1 MGFVCVP
8 LYACIVERGGHHA
21 AFFGSTAMFCIAM
34 ALSAVRAT
42 LSPFVQIGTFVCLA
56 MGRQF
61 LFSSFFAVVLENF
74 GTRAYG
80 RLIGCAGLVAGSC
93 QLGMNPLLRLVL
105 GPAFQGNFT
114 PVQLLQLGCV
124 AAVGHFPWWL
134 RKQVRARAAS
144 SLDRTAP

>member
-61 LFSSFFAVVLENF
+61 LFSSFFAVVL
-74 GTRAYG
+74 
-80 RLIGCAGLVAGSC
+80 
-93 QLGMNPLLRLVL
+93 
-105 GPAFQGNFT
+105 
-114 PVQLLQLGCV
+114 
-124 AAVGHFPWWL
+124 
-134 RKQVRARAAS
+134 
-144 SLDRTAP
+144 